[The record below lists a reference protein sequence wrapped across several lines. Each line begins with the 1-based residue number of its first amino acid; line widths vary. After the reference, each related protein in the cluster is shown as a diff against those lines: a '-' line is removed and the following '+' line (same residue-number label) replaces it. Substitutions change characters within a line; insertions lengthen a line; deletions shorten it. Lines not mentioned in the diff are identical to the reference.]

1 MIIKIVLYSSLLLG
15 ILWSL
20 FSFLALMGEALPYQ
34 DATPAMLREQAEDIT
49 FWGGAMLFGLFIS
62 VMSGAAL
69 FINARKLKSTT

>member
-20 FSFLALMGEALPYQ
+20 FSFLALIGEVLPYQ
-34 DATPAMLREQAEDIT
+34 DVTPAMLREQAEDIT
-49 FWGGAMLFGLFIS
+49 FWGDAMLFGLFIS

-69 FINARKLKSTT
+69 FVNARKLKSMT